1 VQPIAATP
9 PSQRAIR
16 AVADLL
22 GRLRLDFA
30 FVGSVARS
38 AHLGALLDAQSIDV
52 LALMTPEQKN
62 AAAMMANNRG
72 FLVDREEIQATEE
85 LDMVPFRF
93 PDPDGDIRIHLLVG
107 SNALYGRMVAEGVQA
122 PFEETTLKVPR
133 LEDFALLLQLGND
146 VPALTQ
152 AFASESFDR
161 TAYNR
166 KLAAI
171 GLRELVIPE

>member
-1 VQPIAATP
+1 MQPIAATP
-9 PSQRAIR
+9 RCHRAIS

-38 AHLGALLDAQSIDV
+38 AHLGAPVAAQPIDV
-52 LALMTPEQKN
+52 LALMSPEQKN
-62 AAAMMANNRG
+62 SVATMANNRG
-72 FLVDREEIQATEE
+72 FLVDREELEATEE

-93 PDPDGDIRIHLLVG
+93 ADPDGEVRIHVLVG

-122 PFEETTLKVPR
+122 PFDETTLKVPR
-133 LEDFALLLQLGND
+133 LEDFALLLQLSDD

-152 AFASESFDR
+152 AMASESFDR